1 MKRVRLTMSQ
11 ALVKFLDNQYIE
23 CDGVET
29 KFVSGMFGIFGHGCV
44 VGVGQALEQGGHNLK
59 FYQGKNEQNMALA
72 AVAYAKQMDRKAI
85 IPCVSS
91 IGPGATNM
99 VTACG
104 CATANRIPLLVLPG
118 DTFACP
124 GPRPC
129 WLPSPDRQYPQTQWQ
144 QAEFFDN
151 YGRTVTDAFKG
162 VCHYFDRI
170 LRPEQLMTACI
181 NAMRV
186 LTDPADTGAVC
197 LAMPQDVEGEAYD
210 YPVSFFAKRVWR
222 LERRPATEA
231 ALADAAEA
239 IRKAKRPM
247 MICGGGVRYS
257 EAHAEFLH
265 FAETFGIPYGETQAG
280 KSATDWLHPLNLGG
294 VGTTGCSA
302 ANEIA
307 RKADLVIGVG
317 TRYTDFTTASKWL
330 FKDTCKFVNINVSE
344 FQSLK
349 MEAVPVVADA
359 KEALPRLEKLLEG
372 YQTAYKDEVKV
383 AKEKWIDELNRLD
396 HITFSDKKSWKPEIN
411 DANADSAKRFAQDV
425 NAQLTQTSALGA
437 INAMMSE
444 GDVAIGAAGS
454 LPGDM
459 QRMWR
464 PTGVDTYN
472 MEYGYSTMGYEVAGA
487 LGVKLA
493 IGDKHEVYSF
503 CGDGS
508 FNMLHG
514 ELITACQEHKKINIC
529 LFDNASFGC
538 INNLQVGHG
547 NVTLCTEL
555 RYRNKDGLFGNF
567 MNIDYAKVAEAYGC
581 KSYTVR
587 TMEELVAAFEDA
599 KKVKNIPVLFD
610 IKVLPKTMTD
620 GYSSWWRVGDTEV
633 SERKENLAAYADLQA
648 HLKEVRKY

>member
-11 ALVKFLDNQYIE
+11 ALVQFLDNQYIE
-23 CDGVET
+23 CDGVES
-29 KFVSGMFGIFGHGCV
+29 KFVSGIFGIFGHGCV

-118 DTFACP
+118 DTFAC
-124 GPRPC
+124 RQ
-129 WLPSPDRQYPQTQWQ
+129 PDPVLQ

-170 LRPEQLMTACI
+170 NRPEQLMTACL

-210 YPVSFFAKRVWR
+210 YPVHFLQKRVWH
-222 LERRPATEA
+222 LDRRPVAESQLQRAVA
-231 ALADAAEA
+231 A
-239 IRKAKRPM
+239 IKQAKKPIL
-247 MICGGGVRYS
+247 ICGGGVRYS
-257 EAHAEFLH
+257 GAEVALQKL
-265 FAETFGIPYGETQAG
+265 AETYNIPIAETQAG
-280 KSATDWLHPLNLGG
+280 RSLVPWQHPLNLGG
-294 VGTTGCSA
+294 IGVTGGKA
-302 ANEIA
+302 ANVIG
-307 RKADLVIGVG
+307 RDADLIIGVG
-317 TRYTDFTTASKWL
+317 TRFSDFTTSSKWL
-330 FKDTCKFVNINVSE
+330 FNQDRKVLGINICP
-344 FQSLK
+344 FDAYK
-349 MEAVPVVADA
+349 MDAEAIVADA
-359 KEALPRLEKLLEG
+359 KVTLEALLPALAG
-372 YQTAYKDEVKV
+372 YKTAYTGEIAA
-383 AKEKWIDELNRLD
+383 AKAEWEAIVDDYYTKELHGGLNQTLALG
-396 HITFSDKKSWKPEIN
+396 IINAFMPN
-411 DANADSAKRFAQDV
+411 DAI
-425 NAQLTQTSALGA
+425 ALG
-437 INAMMSE
+437 S
-444 GDVAIGAAGS
+444 AGS

-459 QRMWR
+459 QRLFR
-464 PTGVDTYN
+464 PKDRGTYH
-472 MEYGYSTMGYEVAGA
+472 MEYGYSTMGYEIAGA

-493 IGDKHEVYSF
+493 IGDKREVYAM

-514 ELITACQEHKKINIC
+514 ELVTAVMEHKKINIC
-529 LFDNASFGC
+529 VFDNASFGC

-555 RYRNKDGLFGNF
+555 RYRNKEGLFGDF
-567 MNIDYAKVAEAYGC
+567 MDIDYAKVAEAYGC
-581 KSYTVR
+581 KAYHVR

-599 KKVKNIPVLFD
+599 KKVKNRPVLFD

-620 GYSSWWRVGDTEV
+620 GYGSWWRVGDTEV
-633 SERKENLAAYADLQA
+633 SERQENLDAYAS
-648 HLKEVRKY
+648 HLEHVKDARKY